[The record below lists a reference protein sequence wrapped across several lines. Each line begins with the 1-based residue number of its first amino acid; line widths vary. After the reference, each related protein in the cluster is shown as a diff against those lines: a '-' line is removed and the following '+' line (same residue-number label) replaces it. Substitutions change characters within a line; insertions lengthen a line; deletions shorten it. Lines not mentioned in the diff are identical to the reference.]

1 MLKWEVLKG
10 RGVHVTVL
18 QAALSYIIVQAAG
31 FSTPV
36 GMRNRPCHEM
46 HWSHSKRGLC
56 DISQAY
62 QWGSHGAGNL
72 SVKQQ
77 LMHVLI
83 SQAPF
88 TIGLCEW
95 DSVCLIFAE
104 VRPSCSTRL
113 HPSFLHVACL
123 CQRGARKGM
132 EGYVLG
138 RHDLRKKNWWYM
150 ITCLQHCDNS
160 IITAFQLTSF
170 IRFPQNLKQSN
181 KANVD
186 VGKLWLKLSF
196 DSSKWL
202 FCNLEISFRRLQ

>member
-1 MLKWEVLKG
+1 M
-10 RGVHVTVL
+10 L

-46 HWSHSKRGLC
+46 HWSHCKRGLC

-62 QWGSHGAGNL
+62 QWGSHGIGNL

-83 SQAPF
+83 SQAPQS
-88 TIGLCEW
+88 IGLTVGDCA
-95 DSVCLIFAE
+95 CLIFAE

-113 HPSFLHVACL
+113 HPSFLHIACL

-132 EGYVLG
+132 SGYVLG
-138 RHDLRKKNWWYM
+138 RHDRRKGLRYL
-150 ITCLQHCDNS
+150 ITLEYCVDDDVTTILLNHFSSVHS
-160 IITAFQLTSF
+160 IKFS
-170 IRFPQNLKQSN
+170 LK
-181 KANVD
+181 
-186 VGKLWLKLSF
+186 
-196 DSSKWL
+196 
-202 FCNLEISFRRLQ
+202 